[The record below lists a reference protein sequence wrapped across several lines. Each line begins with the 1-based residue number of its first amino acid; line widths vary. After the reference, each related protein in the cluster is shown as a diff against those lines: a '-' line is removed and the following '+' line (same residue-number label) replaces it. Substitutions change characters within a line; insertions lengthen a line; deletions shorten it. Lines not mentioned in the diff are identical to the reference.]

1 MDEILKCDHSNKSY
15 LLCHTRVVQFFVNC
29 HPSNEVIGHNVP
41 VVLFV
46 FMYFFF
52 TKFKWYS
59 VVHNLT

>member
-1 MDEILKCDHSNKSY
+1 MKDTEQYFLVELFLMPYK
-15 LLCHTRVVQFFVNC
+15 VVQVFVNC
-29 HPSNEVIGHNVP
+29 HPSNEVIEHNVP